1 MENRTFYDRVSGIYD
16 LLANSSERRCRQLG
30 VSLLRVAWGE
40 RILEI
45 GAGTGHGLAAL
56 GAAAGSAGAVVGVDL
71 SAGMLAAARRTLA
84 NAGSSRI
91 ALTLADAR
99 ALCFLD
105 CSFDAAFMSFTLEL
119 FETAGLAA
127 VLAEVRRV
135 LRPHGRLGVVAMAE
149 TRHSGRMVGV
159 YTRLHRRFPRIV
171 DCRPIDVT
179 GVLQRSGFSITRVR
193 PMTIWGLSVLC
204 VACSM

>member
-1 MENRTFYDRVSGIYD
+1 MRNRTSYDRISGIYD

-30 VSLLRVAWGE
+30 VSLLQVACGE
-40 RILEI
+40 RVLEV
-45 GAGTGHGLAAL
+45 GAGTGRGLAAL
-56 GAAAGSAGAVVGVDL
+56 GAAAGSTGAVVGVDISL
-71 SAGMLAAARRTLA
+71 GMLAAARRTLV
-84 NAGSSRI
+84 NAGPSGI

-105 CSFDAAFMSFTLEL
+105 RSFDVAFMSFTLEL
-119 FETAGLAA
+119 FETAGLST

-149 TRHSGRMVGV
+149 TRHPGHVVGI

-179 GVLQRSGFSITRVR
+179 GVLERSGFSITRVR